1 MAQGERAPPSPRA
14 QVPVTVPCTTVP
26 FLSSIVTVSLLS
38 FCRNLAA
45 CHTHTNTHTQ
55 ARARESQRACVSSMS
70 SHVIARTTRTVS
82 GPIRILSLARHPPSA
97 IHPRPAACS
106 RASPL
111 CLADSPPLSL
121 SSLRRAAHGLP
132 VPNELHLRAWHR
144 LQVQHSKMA
153 ATEVDLWFERLQ
165 RILDDLAPPMYVET
179 CGGRVKR
186 GEGHEGRDLASGGQG

>member
-1 MAQGERAPPSPRA
+1 MRA
-14 QVPVTVPCTTVP
+14 
-26 FLSSIVTVSLLS
+26 
-38 FCRNLAA
+38 
-45 CHTHTNTHTQ
+45 
-55 ARARESQRACVSSMS
+55 VSSMS
-70 SHVIARTTRTVS
+70 SHAIARTTRRTMS
-82 GPIRILSLARHPPSA
+82 APIRILSLARHPPSA

-153 ATEVDLWFERLQ
+153 ATVEESFERLQ
-165 RILDDLAPPMYVET
+165 RILDDLAPPMYVER

-186 GEGHEGRDLASGGQG
+186 GE